1 MTNWAK
7 LFLLIT
13 TVLVLSACQ
22 GEQKKTVKTTA
33 EPEVKGVVPLAK
45 EQVPNVPVVE
55 KSVDDVKS
63 AAEEAE
69 DKSIDAELTVKDAA
83 EKVLQDVDL
92 TVSGKTLEK
101 IDEKNEDYL
110 TKPPTLGKEKA
121 STGTDKIKVSG
132 GVILNDEEEE
142 TMKMIDGGE
151 VEVSIPIK

>member
-1 MTNWAK
+1 MKDWAK
-7 LFLLIT
+7 LFLLIA

-33 EPEVKGVVPLAK
+33 EPEVKGGVPLAK
-45 EQVPNVPVVE
+45 EKVPNVPVVE

-63 AAEEAE
+63 VKEMEQ
-69 DKSIDAELTVKDAA
+69 KSTDAELTVKDAA
-83 EKVLQDVDL
+83 DKVFQDVDL

-110 TKPPTLGKEKA
+110 AKPPTLGEEKA
-121 STGTDKIKVSG
+121 STNTDKIKVSG
-132 GVILNDEEEE
+132 GVILDDEEEE